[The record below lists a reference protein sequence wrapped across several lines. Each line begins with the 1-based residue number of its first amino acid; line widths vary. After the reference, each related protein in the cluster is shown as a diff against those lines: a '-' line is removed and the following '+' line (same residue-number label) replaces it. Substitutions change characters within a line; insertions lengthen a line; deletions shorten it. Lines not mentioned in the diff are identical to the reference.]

1 MSFARWATVDRLI
14 DSIPDL
20 VLVIDLE
27 GRVRAWNRAV
37 EDATGFTAGE
47 LAERPLSGLLD
58 GEGSIRT
65 EHRAQVEHGAVLR
78 RDESVLVT
86 KQGER
91 VPVSLTVAPVNDG
104 GTGAD
109 TVSALVLVMRD
120 IRDLRGEIARRERA
134 EDALRAALASIEE
147 RLEQTRAQLL
157 IAERRATLG
166 TLAGGV
172 GHELRNIC
180 QIQIAAIDQIE
191 GRTDGTAEALNAVD
205 DLQRVQDHI
214 ATHARHLMRLA
225 KPGPEGVAAI
235 DVGTAARDVAAM
247 LAGAGRMRGVRVD
260 VRLPWDGVLR
270 ALANPTRVEQV
281 FVNLLANAADATMPA
296 GGEIV
301 VDAARRGDRVA
312 ITVRDSG
319 CGMTPDVRARLFEPY
334 FTTKGT
340 EGTGLGLAVVREI
353 VDSYGG
359 TIDVE
364 TEVGRGTTITFDLPR
379 AP

>member
-14 DSIPDL
+14 DCIPDL

-27 GRVRAWNRAV
+27 GRVRAWNGAV
-37 EDATGFTAGE
+37 EEVTGYAEGE
-47 LAERPLSGLLD
+47 LTERPLAALLD
-58 GEGSIRT
+58 AEHASIRT
-65 EHRAQVEHGAVLR
+65 EHRKQAVGGAVLR

-86 KQGER
+86 KTGER
-91 VPVSLTVAPVNDG
+91 VPVSVTVAPVSEAEG
-104 GTGAD
+104 GDAT
-109 TVSALVLVMRD
+109 ALVLVMRD
-120 IRDLRGEIARRERA
+120 IRELRGEIARRERA
-134 EDALRAALASIEE
+134 EEALRAALASIEE

-180 QIQIAAIDQIE
+180 QIQIVAIDQIE
-191 GRTDGTAEALNAVD
+191 NRTDGSVEAKHAVQ
-205 DLQRVQDHI
+205 DLHRVQDHI

-235 DVGTAARDVAAM
+235 DIGAAATDVAAM
-247 LAGAGRMRGVRVD
+247 LTGAGRMRGVRVE
-260 VRLPWDGVLR
+260 VEVEGDGVLR
-270 ALANPTRVEQV
+270 VLANPTRVEQV
-281 FVNLLANAADATMPA
+281 FVNLMANAADAMMPA
-296 GGEIV
+296 GGDV
-301 VDAARRGDRVA
+301 RVRAVRRGDRVA
-312 ITVRDSG
+312 ITVRDRG
-319 CGMTPDVRARLFEPY
+319 CGMTPEVRARLFEPY

-359 TIDVE
+359 TIEVE
-364 TEVGRGTTITFDLPR
+364 TAVGAGTTMAFDLPR